1 MLVLVQV
8 RKLLAR
14 VLIEAISA
22 DENRFTG
29 LVETDV
35 VCGTAWGRGSQA
47 ISGQGILVLVPTLAD
62 FLVLLEG
69 AVAFGDVKFSH

>member
-29 LVETDV
+29 LVETYV